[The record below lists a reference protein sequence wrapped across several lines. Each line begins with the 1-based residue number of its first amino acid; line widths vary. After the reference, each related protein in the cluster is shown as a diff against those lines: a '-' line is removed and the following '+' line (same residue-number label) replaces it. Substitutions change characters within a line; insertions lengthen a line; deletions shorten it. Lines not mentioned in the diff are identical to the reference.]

1 MLTSL
6 CFCQFLTVPC
16 RVRTQDCLGHSGT
29 GFAAQSVT
37 VQSKSTD
44 KAPLLTIPFL
54 EVSPPRNDAFLANR
68 KLLHRKREADGLD
81 VFAEDKGFCQLKYS
95 HVEVQKD
102 RVEERML
109 DDPCYV
115 DSHCVIICSI

>member
-1 MLTSL
+1 MYAPR
-6 CFCQFLTVPC
+6 TVW
-16 RVRTQDCLGHSGT
+16 
-29 GFAAQSVT
+29 VT
-37 VQSKSTD
+37 VVQALLLNLSLFQSKSTD

-102 RVEERML
+102 GVEERML

-115 DSHCVIICSI
+115 DSHRVLICSI